1 MTGMPKHL
9 VVTSVTVVFV
19 LCAAHRAHAQST
31 WSDHARVSLNA
42 GFQQPSTTFAATA
55 HPPVYE
61 STATLTT
68 NYSVS
73 KGALF
78 DGEVILRVSGGFGI
92 DIGLSAFSRSEVA
105 PIAGTIPHPA
115 LGSAPRPISGT
126 SGSLERSEIVG
137 RLDAAY
143 VMSAGLVDV
152 AVSAGPSFF
161 TVNQDLV
168 TSVTFA
174 ESPSFDRVTF
184 TGATVANAG
193 ATKLGFNA
201 GVDVGV
207 KLSKNIGVGAM
218 VRYSHASMVFP
229 LANAPGGVTA
239 DAGGAHVGGGVRVYF

>member
-1 MTGMPKHL
+1 MAVL
-9 VVTSVTVVFV
+9 V
-19 LCAAHRAHAQST
+19 LCVAHRAHAQST

-68 NYSVS
+68 NYTVS
-73 KGALF
+73 KGPLF
-78 DGEVILRVSGGFGI
+78 DGDLILRLSGGFGV
-92 DIGLSAFSRSEVA
+92 DIGVSSFSRSEVA
-105 PIAGTIPHPA
+105 PIAGTIPHPV
-115 LGSAPRPISGT
+115 LGNAPRPISGT

-143 VMSAGLVDV
+143 VMSAGVVDL

-168 TSVTFA
+168 TNVTFS

-184 TGATVANAG
+184 MGATVTNAG
-193 ATKLGFNA
+193 ATKIGFNA

-229 LANAPGGVTA
+229 LANGAAGVSA
-239 DAGGAHVGGGVRVYF
+239 DAGGAHVGGGVRLYF